1 MLQTF
6 QKARELGLT
15 VLRMW
20 AFADGPYEWNALQP
34 ELELLDDRVLRRALR
49 CAPEWLRVSPMGNG
63 GWQLGLAILDMG
75 SGAVG
80 QHTERWLP

>member
-1 MLQTF
+1 MRQVLQTF

-34 ELELLDDRVLRRALR
+34 ELELLDDRVLRRE
-49 CAPEWLRVSPMGNG
+49 CS
-63 GWQLGLAILDMG
+63 
-75 SGAVG
+75 
-80 QHTERWLP
+80 

>member
-34 ELELLDDRVLRRALR
+34 ELELLDDRVLRRARR
-49 CAPEWLRVSPMGNG
+49 CPAAAQHLTAA
-63 GWQLGLAILDMG
+63 GLAL
-75 SGAVG
+75 AL
-80 QHTERWLP
+80 RWKCLNY